1 MSGNSELPFAR
12 AALWRATSGR
22 RPSCLDFD
30 PGTPR
35 EFNVLDVM
43 KLRSWNCNFQ
53 PWKTSRSEFFCRV
66 GTFWAKKP
74 HTVDQNLPNGKVWRK
89 SWHDFYKLSGS
100 SGIGGSTASS
110 ASARDLRC
118 SHLGQT
124 RQVFTSA
131 KQKISRFI
139 NCHDCIM
146 IAWYAA
152 WYAMGKYGEGVNKL
166 KHLGRL
172 CEAAGWAANSKWG
185 HHRAKPS
192 ITSRPWN
199 ETLDLHGWDVW
210 CWDNFYIYSFFCVF
224 IFGGWR
230 DCCEIHFVSLLSL
243 CFNRVSCGC
252 KAGDVEDNSG
262 RVDCSDRLSFLLG
275 ARFVFQPETF
285 DCWQVTSTC
294 KILEIF
300 LIFFAAAT
308 RCVLK
313 IGWD

>member
-12 AALWRATSGR
+12 AALLEGNVWSETQLFGFWSGNATGIQSG
-22 RPSCLDFD
+22 
-30 PGTPR
+30 
-35 EFNVLDVM
+35 VM

-53 PWKTSRSEFFCRV
+53 PWKTSRSEIFCRV

-131 KQKISRFI
+131 KHNKQIIRFI

-146 IAWYAA
+146 IA

-166 KHLGRL
+166 KHLGSL
-172 CEAAGWAANSKWG
+172 CEAAGWAANSKYG

-199 ETLDLHGWDVW
+199 ETLDLWM
-210 CWDNFYIYSFFCVF
+210 
-224 IFGGWR
+224 
-230 DCCEIHFVSLLSL
+230 
-243 CFNRVSCGC
+243 GC
-252 KAGDVEDNSG
+252 
-262 RVDCSDRLSFLLG
+262 LMLG
-275 ARFVFQPETF
+275 
-285 DCWQVTSTC
+285 
-294 KILEIF
+294 
-300 LIFFAAAT
+300 
-308 RCVLK
+308 
-313 IGWD
+313 